1 MFEDDDEGPAL
12 PSGHMIDAEE
22 IESTTSQPIGSMRSR
37 ALSTQAKLDALQKE
51 REAAQKSKMAKRAAA
66 GMLVKNDGPAAA
78 ERKGLRMVAGSDD
91 DDSEED
97 MESRP
102 EPTAKKNSNPQLSTD
117 RGASVTALGAN
128 RRTGGSTTAEKRLQ
142 MMGLSTEVDHSER
155 EVDSPQAPD
164 SPPQRLEST
173 YDAGALIAAAHDDD
187 DNDDDRGDGP
197 APPIDLSDIRQFVL
211 MCMPRS
217 QSQPVQCYIKRC
229 RSGLQKL
236 WPYYVLYSQDP
247 DKFLLAGRRRKKNKQ
262 STYLISTDEKDLSR
276 KSNAYTGKVKSN
288 YFGTEFTIYDS
299 GANPSDNKGNEEVRQ
314 ELGVVQYDRNVLG
327 TNGPRKMQV
336 YLPKTARSGVREV
349 LQPTQPQDKMSAKLE
364 NDDHNFIKI
373 VNKTPRWNENL
384 GAFCLN
390 FQGRVTVAS
399 VKNFQ
404 LVDEAEQDRIVLQ
417 FGKCSDDT
425 FTMDYCY
432 PMCALQAFAICLS
445 SFDHK
450 LACE

>member
-1 MFEDDDEGPAL
+1 
-12 PSGHMIDAEE
+12 
-22 IESTTSQPIGSMRSR
+22 MRGAYPQLCGQLEKQR
-37 ALSTQAKLDALQKE
+37 EQA
-51 REAAQKSKMAKRAAA
+51 AKAKAKKA
-66 GMLVKNDGPAAA
+66 GLLTKTDGPAAE
-78 ERKGLRMVAGSDD
+78 ERKGLRMVEDSS
-91 DDSEED
+91 SEED
-97 MESRP
+97 EESKP
-102 EPTAKKNSNPQLSTD
+102 EPSKKAGAPISTGGAAGFSLD
-117 RGASVTALGAN
+117 RGAAVTALSTN
-128 RRTGGSTTAEKRLQ
+128 RKTVGSSNAEKKLQ
-142 MMGLSTEVDHSER
+142 MLGLSTEVDHSEPGGGGKKSKGR
-155 EVDSPQAPD
+155 PVITEGESDDDEESGAVAVSPAA
-164 SPPQRLEST
+164 
-173 YDAGALIAAAHDDD
+173 AGA
-187 DNDDDRGDGP
+187 RGQESDEEEETNVMQS
-197 APPIDLSDIRQFVL
+197 IDVSDIKSFVL
-211 MCMPRS
+211 MTIPRS
-217 QSQPVQCYIKRC
+217 QTAPVQCYIKRC

-262 STYLISTDEKDLSR
+262 STYLISTSEKELTR
-276 KSNAYTGKVKSN
+276 KSSCYIGKVKSN
-288 YFGTEFTIYDS
+288 FVGTEFTMYDS
-299 GANPSDNKGNEEVRQ
+299 GANPSDNKEGNEIRT

-336 YLPKTARSGVREV
+336 YLPSTDRSGVRDK
-349 LQPTQPQDKMSAKLE
+349 LQPTQTSDCMTKKIE
-364 NDDHNFIKI
+364 NKDHNYIKI

-404 LVDEAEQDRIVLQ
+404 LVDENDQDKIVLQ

-432 PMCALQAFAICLS
+432 PMCALQAFAICMS